1 MVSDQDLHCLHTGI
15 FIKNKMN
22 ESEKVHQTPLISEM
36 DLSSW
41 RIPLVKYVLMCKSPP
56 TIQTF
61 EKPVFV
67 NIFLSI
73 FQEVML
79 GFHTDRDNTP
89 ASIFTS
95 FPSIVRLDILPGR
108 MEDLALSKRLLA
120 ACLSALKTNGSKGVH
135 VELNIGD
142 KYMMEHYRLLGFIQ
156 VPNTDS
162 EDTMYFARLL

>member
-1 MVSDQDLHCLHTGI
+1 
-15 FIKNKMN
+15 
-22 ESEKVHQTPLISEM
+22 
-36 DLSSW
+36 
-41 RIPLVKYVLMCKSPP
+41 
-56 TIQTF
+56 
-61 EKPVFV
+61 
-67 NIFLSI
+67 
-73 FQEVML
+73 ML

-156 VPNTDS
+156 VPNADS